1 MTRERPRRRRAV
13 LAGVSCNLASERKER
28 AQEALRYNALVQS
41 WPEIA
46 RLARESGTRLAEQT
60 TLFDEEKK

>member
-1 MTRERPRRRRAV
+1 VT
-13 LAGVSCNLASERKER
+13 NR

-46 RLARESGTRLAEQT
+46 RLASEADTRRAEQT
-60 TLFDEEKK
+60 AMFGQE

>member
-1 MTRERPRRRRAV
+1 

-28 AQEALRYNALVQS
+28 AQEALRCNALVQS